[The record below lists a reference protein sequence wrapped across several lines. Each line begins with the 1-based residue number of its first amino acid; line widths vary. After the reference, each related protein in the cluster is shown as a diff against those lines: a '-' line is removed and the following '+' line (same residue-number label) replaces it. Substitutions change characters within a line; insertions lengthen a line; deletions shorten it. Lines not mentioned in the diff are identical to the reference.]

1 MSLPFTLEQFLDV
14 FRAYNG
20 AIWPAQLLLYGFG
33 VALVLVA
40 VRAPI
45 GWGGRAVAAGLALL
59 WAWTGAVYHLGFFAG
74 INPAARLFGVAF
86 LGQAI
91 LWVAWAWR
99 TPELG
104 FRPSVPVQRLVGA
117 GILGYA
123 FVVYPLLN
131 VLLGHRYP
139 AMPTFGAPCPTT
151 IATFGL
157 LTWAT
162 PRPPWF
168 VWPIPVLWALVGTSA
183 AFALGVRE
191 DLGLL
196 AAAGL
201 AVAVQLRRRGERL
214 DR

>member
-1 MSLPFTLEQFLDV
+1 M
-14 FRAYNG
+14 
-20 AIWPAQLLLYGFG
+20 
-33 VALVLVA
+33 
-40 VRAPI
+40 
-45 GWGGRAVAAGLALL
+45 
-59 WAWTGAVYHLGFFAG
+59 
-74 INPAARLFGVAF
+74 
-86 LGQAI
+86 
-91 LWVAWAWR
+91 
-99 TPELG
+99 
-104 FRPSVPVQRLVGA
+104 
-117 GILGYA
+117 
-123 FVVYPLLN
+123 YPLLN

>member
-20 AIWPAQLLLYGFG
+20 AIWPAQWGLYGLG
-33 VALVLVA
+33 VAMVLVA

-45 GWGGRAVAAGLALL
+45 GWGRWAVPAGLALL

-74 INPAARLFGVAF
+74 INPAARLFGIAF
-86 LGQAI
+86 LAQAI
-91 LWVAWAWR
+91 LSLAWAWR
-99 TPELG
+99 TSALG
-104 FRPSVPVQRLVGA
+104 FRPADTVQRLAGA
-117 GILGYA
+117 GILAYA
-123 FVVYPLLN
+123 FLLYPLLN
-131 VLLGHRYP
+131 VLFGHRYP

-157 LTWAT
+157 LAWAT

-183 AFALGVRE
+183 AFALGIRE

-196 AAAGL
+196 AAAIL
-201 AVAVQLRRRGERL
+201 AIAVQLRRRGE
-214 DR
+214 